1 MSQLKKKT
9 TLQDVADAAGVS
21 IATVSRAINNKES
34 VKEGTYDKIIQ
45 AIYALGY
52 DAAVRHE
59 SHLILILLPDIDNP
73 FYSEVIRGISAAAG
87 RQSYQEIIV
96 RTGAHPLTL
105 SFIEE
110 MIEKTHA
117 DGVITLDPIPSA
129 DTISQLELHTPLI
142 QCAEYNEN
150 SPTSYVSIDDVAA
163 SRAVV
168 EYILSK
174 GKRRVALI
182 NGPCAGIGL
191 IQALVCDVRFM
202 VRGARLS
209 TAYAKLGI
217 PAEYGMSWIIPRLVG
232 IELALDLLLSARRVD
247 GEEAQRIGLVSRVC
261 DDATVLAEALAYA
274 RLLATGSSP
283 RSMAAIRRQVWGDLS
298 RTYTEANEVW
308 LETMVRMNAPDNPDF
323 SEGVSAMAQKRA
335 PAFAPLPA
343 DYPLPALPA
352 FVEQ

>member
-9 TLQDVADAAGVS
+9 TLQDVANAVGVS

-34 VKEGTYDKIIQ
+34 VKEGTYDKIVQ

-73 FYSEVIRGISAAAG
+73 FYSEVIRGISSAAG
-87 RQSYQEIIV
+87 RQGYQEIIV

-105 SFIEE
+105 TFIEE

-174 GKRRVALI
+174 GWRRVALI
-182 NGPCAGIGL
+182 NGPLKYKYARKRQQGFIEGLEAAGITPAQNL
-191 IQALVCDVRFM
+191 IVQVPEFSYDAAVSIATQLLSMPERPDAIFAASDVFA
-202 VRGARLS
+202 VA
-209 TAYAKLGI
+209 AIKAAKRLGI
-217 PAEYGMSWIIPRLVG
+217 AIPKDLGVIGFDNTNISVMSEPALTTVKQPQYQLGFLACEML
-232 IELALDLLLSARRVD
+232 IEQMHS
-247 GEEAQRIGLVSRVC
+247 
-261 DDATVLAEALAYA
+261 
-274 RLLATGSSP
+274 
-283 RSMAAIRRQVWGDLS
+283 
-298 RTYTEANEVW
+298 
-308 LETMVRMNAPDNPDF
+308 DN
-323 SEGVSAMAQKRA
+323 
-335 PAFAPLPA
+335 FAPRQIMLDA
-343 DYPLPALPA
+343 EIIIRESL
-352 FVEQ
+352 